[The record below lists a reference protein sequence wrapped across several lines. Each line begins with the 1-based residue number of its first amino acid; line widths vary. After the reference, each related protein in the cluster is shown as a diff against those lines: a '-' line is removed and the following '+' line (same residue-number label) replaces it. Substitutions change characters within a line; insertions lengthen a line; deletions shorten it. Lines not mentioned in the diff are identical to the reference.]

1 VPCKE
6 TATAGVL
13 WSVLA
18 GSKKTAFESAV
29 GGCLDDL
36 YRYAYW
42 LCRDRWQAE
51 DLAQETILRAWR
63 SWPGLREHKAVKGW
77 LFTILYREFARSAS
91 RRRPQTVSDE
101 ELLMEP
107 QDHVDPGLALDLDRA
122 LRGLG
127 EDSRHAI
134 LLQVLGGFT
143 CAEIAVVLGSSQG
156 AVMTRLTR
164 ARQALRRTLEPGEAE
179 KGAKGI

>member
-1 VPCKE
+1 M
-6 TATAGVL
+6 A
-13 WSVLA
+13 
-18 GSKKTAFESAV
+18 
-29 GGCLDDL
+29 GCLDDL

-91 RRRPQTVSDE
+91 RRRPQTLSDE
-101 ELLMEP
+101 ELVIEP
-107 QDHVDPGLALDLDRA
+107 QDHADPGLALDLERA

-134 LLQVLGGFT
+134 LLQVLGGFS
-143 CAEIAVVLGSSQG
+143 CAEIARLLGASEGS
-156 AVMTRLTR
+156 VMTRLSR
-164 ARQALRRTLEPGEAE
+164 ARQTLRRALEPAEMEKEA
-179 KGAKGI
+179 KQR